1 MNRLVCSLI
10 FLFLSLASFGQN
22 FKLQSGDLLFVGAG
36 ESSLSEAID
45 AVTQTNENQ
54 HYVHVGMVEIN
65 RDTTWVIHADS
76 EEGVIME
83 TLSDF
88 VSNRPLVDAYRVK
101 GISSEQVTQSIAS
114 ARKTIGQPY
123 NFTYVMPDTGYYC
136 SELVYEA
143 FSHAEIFELNPMS
156 FQDPETKK
164 FHQGWVDHYEA
175 LDMSIPEGE
184 PGCNPNGMAADDD
197 LDFLGRLSN

>member
-1 MNRLVCSLI
+1 MNRLLCSLI

-45 AVTQTNENQ
+45 AVTQTDKQQ
-54 HYVHVGMVEIN
+54 HYVHVGIVDKVQDSI
-65 RDTTWVIHADS
+65 WVIHADS
-76 EEGVIME
+76 EEGVVRESIA
-83 TLSDF
+83 DF
-88 VSNRPLVDAYRVK
+88 SVDRPIIDAYRVK
-101 GISSEQVTQSIAS
+101 DISSEQVTQSIAS

-123 NFTYVMPDTGYYC
+123 NFTYVMLDTGYYC

-156 FQDPETKK
+156 FQDPETKT
-164 FHQGWVDHYEA
+164 FHQGWIDHYEA